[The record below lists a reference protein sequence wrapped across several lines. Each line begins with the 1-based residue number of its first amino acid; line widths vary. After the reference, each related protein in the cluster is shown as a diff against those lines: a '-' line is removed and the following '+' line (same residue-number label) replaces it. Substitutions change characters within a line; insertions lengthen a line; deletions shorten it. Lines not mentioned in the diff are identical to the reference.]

1 MTFKV
6 AEFTLSA
13 DVAASGTVTLPYPS
27 GTSATDFDPAGA
39 HLATIASAQLTSAGS
54 DFSLTFGGSDITFT
68 NGSSAFTLP
77 KGDTLRVQMIEFT
90 ADESGDDQK
99 FTNLDLGASAQAGTL
114 DVFPSTASKGRVRF
128 SAADSSGDTVTEIKN
143 ASQAAART
151 YTIPDAGA
159 STADFVM
166 TKGAQSLAGVKTF
179 TSIPVLPTGGLT
191 VGTTTLT
198 EAELAVLDGMNAP
211 VAELQSV
218 DPSQKVTMFDD
229 FLGDTFN
236 LDLWTDG
243 EGADTTGA
251 AGPALVATGANG
263 EFLAVSG
270 DDDNAAGSVD
280 TSGTTGAELNW
291 LADNGG
297 LVMEA
302 RIKVN
307 DISSCAFFVGFTD
320 AVLADGSMEAPIEA
334 SGSGDVITAEA
345 EDAAGIIFDT
355 DFATSGAFINLGSV
369 IATAVTTVVPSATSP
384 VNNVYLTLRVTIS
397 AAGVLEG
404 FINGTS
410 IGTISSAITTSDPL
424 TPAVLVRGRTTV
436 IRNLTVDYIWVQ
448 QDR

>member
-1 MTFKV
+1 MTFKTV
-6 AEFTLSA
+6 EFLLSA
-13 DVAASGTVTLPYPS
+13 TVAASGTLTLPYPS
-27 GTSATDFDPAGA
+27 GSVQADFDPAGA
-39 HLATIASAQLTSAGS
+39 HLATIAGAQLTSTA
-54 DFSLTFGGSDITFT
+54 DFTLTFNANDVTFT
-68 NGSSAFTLP
+68 NGASAFVLP
-77 KGDTLRVQMIEFT
+77 KDATLRVQMIEFT
-90 ADESGDDQK
+90 VDLIGADVG
-99 FTNLDLGASAQAGTL
+99 FTNVDVGASGQAGTV
-114 DVFPSTASKGRVRF
+114 DVFPAKASKGRVRY
-128 SAADSSGDTVTEIKN
+128 SAADSSGNTVTEIKN

-159 STADFVM
+159 SADFVM
-166 TKGAQSLAGVKTF
+166 DEGAQTIAGVKTF
-179 TSIPVLPTGGLT
+179 TGANVYNG
-191 VGTTTLT
+191 V
-198 EAELAVLDGMNAP
+198 P

-218 DPSQKVTMFDD
+218 DPSQKVTLFDD

-251 AGPALVATGANG
+251 VGPAIVAAEANG
-263 EFLAVSG
+263 AFLAVSG
-270 DDDNAAGSVD
+270 DDDNAAGSAD

-307 DISSCAFFVGFTD
+307 DITNCAFFVGFTD

-384 VNNVYLTLRVTIS
+384 VNDVYLTLRVTIS
-397 AAGVLEG
+397 SAGVLEG

-410 IGTISSAITTSDPL
+410 IGTIASAITTSDPL

>member
-1 MTFKV
+1 MTFKTV
-6 AEFTLSA
+6 EFLLSA
-13 DVAASGTVTLPYPS
+13 TVAASGTLTLPYPS
-27 GTSATDFDPAGA
+27 GSVQADFDPAGA
-39 HLATIASAQLTSAGS
+39 HLATIAGAQLTSTA
-54 DFSLTFGGSDITFT
+54 DFTLTFNANDVTFT
-68 NGSSAFTLP
+68 NGASAFVLP
-77 KGDTLRVQMIEFT
+77 KDATLRVQMIEFT
-90 ADESGDDQK
+90 VDLIGADVG
-99 FTNLDLGASAQAGTL
+99 FTNVDVGASGQAGTV
-114 DVFPSTASKGRVRF
+114 DVFPATASKGRVRY
-128 SAADSSGDTVTEIKN
+128 SAADSSGNTVTEIKN

-159 STADFVM
+159 SADFVM
-166 TKGAQSLAGVKTF
+166 DEGAQTIAGVKTF
-179 TSIPVLPTGGLT
+179 TGANVYNG
-191 VGTTTLT
+191 V
-198 EAELAVLDGMNAP
+198 P

-218 DPSQKVTMFDD
+218 DPSQKVTLFDD

-251 AGPALVATGANG
+251 VGPAIVAAEANG
-263 EFLAVSG
+263 AFLAVSG
-270 DDDNAAGSVD
+270 DDDNAAGSAD

-307 DISSCAFFVGFTD
+307 DITNCAFFVGFTD

-384 VNNVYLTLRVTIS
+384 VNDVYLTLRVTIS
-397 AAGVLEG
+397 SAGVLEG

-410 IGTISSAITTSDPL
+410 IGTIASAITTSDPL